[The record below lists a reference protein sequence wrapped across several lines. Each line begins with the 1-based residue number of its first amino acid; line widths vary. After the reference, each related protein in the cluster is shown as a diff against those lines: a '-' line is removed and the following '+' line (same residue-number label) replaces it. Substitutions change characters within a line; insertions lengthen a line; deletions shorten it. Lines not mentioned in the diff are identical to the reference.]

1 MAKRKAAQ
9 ISDGGA
15 SEERPRKAAKSKS
28 KSKDKGAAR
37 QAKSERR
44 SKKKQHSKPERRE
57 PAPLPEADE
66 TILPD
71 PSERTTDPFTSN
83 NDVISL
89 NEETPTNT
97 TNTTNTTNGIANPA
111 PPKSNFSTL
120 PPSKKRSKNKPK
132 PPNPEPKAHR
142 FILFIG
148 NLPYS
153 TTTPSIEHHFRALR
167 PFTIRHLTDKTTHKS
182 RGTAFIEFP
191 TYDHMKTC
199 LKLYHHSLFDPDA
212 HLIDAQE
219 NQAGNVNTTEKAG
232 NSSGGGDAAAA
243 ATKKKKDQT
252 RRINVELTAGG
263 GGASASRKTKLRE
276 KNGRLAEQRDRAHK
290 REAEEREKKRVEDG
304 GRPSGVNGVALGEQG
319 VEEGTR
325 GNVHPSRMRRVQG

>member
-1 MAKRKAAQ
+1 MAKRKASQ
-9 ISDGGA
+9 MSDGGA
-15 SEERPRKAAKSKS
+15 TQDRPKKAS
-28 KSKDKGAAR
+28 KGAAR

-44 SKKKQHSKPERRE
+44 SKKKAQPKPARPE

-71 PSERTTDPFTSN
+71 TTEHTTDPFSSN

-89 NEETPTNT
+89 DDGTIT
-97 TNTTNTTNGIANPA
+97 TSKPP
-111 PPKSNFSTL
+111 PPKANFSTL
-120 PPSKKRSKNKPK
+120 PASKKRKNKSNTTAK
-132 PPNPEPKAHR
+132 PETKAHR

-153 TTTPSIEHHFRALR
+153 ANTAAIEHHFRALQ
-167 PFTIRHLTDKTTHKS
+167 PFTIRHMTDKSTQKS

-212 HLIDAQE
+212 HLTADPSQDE
-219 NQAGNVNTTEKAG
+219 NADKDQAFLTKVSRDEK
-232 NSSGGGDAAAA
+232 SSKND
-243 ATKKKKDQT
+243 KKKDKT

-263 GGASASRKTKLRE
+263 GGAGQQRKNKLQV
-276 KNGRLAEQRDRAHK
+276 KNGKLAEQRERAHK
-290 REAEEREKKRVEDG
+290 KEAEEREKKRIEDG
-304 GRPSGVNGVALGEQG
+304 GRREGANGVAIGGGEG
-319 VEEGTR
+319 GEEERAGR
-325 GNVHPSRMRRVQG
+325 GNVHPSRMRRVKG